1 MIVVVAVATLAGL
14 LGLIALGS
22 DTDDDAAAA
31 PSTTSTTG
39 SPSTTTSKTPFT
51 TASAT
56 QPAPGDAN
64 AALAK
69 LATLAVKGRAPKT
82 GYSRDQF
89 GQAWSDDVTV
99 DGGHNGCDTRND
111 ILRRDLTSIE
121 LKPGSNGCVVLSG
134 TLQDP
139 YTDTT
144 IAFVRGEDTSAA
156 VQIDHLVALSDA
168 WQKGAQQLG
177 VDERRNFANDPR
189 NLQAVDG
196 SVNQQKG
203 DGDAAT
209 WLPPNRSYRCTY
221 VSRQIGV
228 KALYRLWVTP
238 AEKDAMTRILTACGG
253 VPVDSTTAD
262 QPTSTPEDTAP
273 PAITTTEPDT
283 GDGGVYYANCS
294 AARAAGVAPLHVGEP
309 GYRPGLDGDND
320 GVACE

>member
-1 MIVVVAVATLAGL
+1 MIAIAVPAGL
-14 LGLIALGS
+14 GLGACGGSSS
-22 DTDDDAAAA
+22 DTAAETGITS
-31 PSTTSTTG
+31 STTTTG
-39 SPSTTTSKTPFT
+39 RPSTTTSPT
-51 TASAT
+51 TTSST
-56 QPAPGDAN
+56 SPGAAN

-121 LKPGSNGCVVLSG
+121 LKPGSNGCAVLSG
-134 TLQDP
+134 TLHDP

-168 WQKGAQQLG
+168 WQKGAQQLSA
-177 VDERRNFANDPR
+177 DERRNFANDPR

-196 SVNQQKG
+196 SANQQKG

-221 VSRQIGV
+221 VSRQIDV

-253 VPVDSTTAD
+253 VPVDSTSSD
-262 QPTSTPEDTAP
+262 RPTSPEDTAP
-273 PAITTTEPDT
+273 PAITTTEPEA
-283 GDGGVYYANCS
+283 DGGVYYANCS
-294 AARAAGVAPLHVGEP
+294 AARAAGVAPLHLGEP
-309 GYRPGLDGDND
+309 GYRPGLDGDRD